1 MGKNLRQQRRGQ
13 GRPRYVSPSH
23 RYIGEIKYPIEMRAA
38 QGKVV
43 ELVHSTGKKT
53 PVAIVDFAGKHEL
66 MIPADG
72 TFVGQPVQYGE
83 ATSSGNVVEIGKIP
97 EGTKIFNIEL
107 RPGDGGRLCRSPGSA
122 ALIVTRNPN
131 TCMIELPSKRQV
143 TLPSECR
150 ATIGVPAGAGRSEKP
165 FMKAGNKYHAMRATN
180 RMWPRVRG
188 VAMNPVDHPFG
199 GKTKPGTP
207 VTVSRWKPP
216 GAKVGSI
223 SPRRT
228 GKKKA

>member
-13 GRPRYVSPSH
+13 ARPRYIAPSH
-23 RYIGEIKYPIEMRAA
+23 RYIGAIKYPAFAKAA
-38 QGKVV
+38 QGKVI

-53 PVAIVDFAGKHEL
+53 PVAVVDFAGRHEL

-72 TFVGQPVQYGE
+72 TFVGQTIAYGE
-83 ATSSGNVVEIGKIP
+83 TVSPGNVVELGKIP
-97 EGTKIFNIEL
+97 EGMRVFNIEL
-107 RPGDGGRLCRSPGSA
+107 QPGDGGKLCRSPGSA
-122 ALIVTRNPN
+122 ALVVTRGTN
-131 TCMIELPSKRQV
+131 TCVVELPSKRHV
-143 TLPSECR
+143 TLSADCR
-150 ATIGVPAGAGRSEKP
+150 ATIGVPAGAGRGEKP
-165 FMKAGNKYHAMRATN
+165 FMKAGNKYYAMRATN
-180 RMWPRVRG
+180 RLWPHVRG

-199 GKTKPGTP
+199 GKTKPGMS
-207 VTVSRWKPP
+207 VTVSRFKPP